1 MKIKILSIFLS
12 CIMAFSTT
20 SFVFADTEVD
30 NSTTE
35 PPKIEKEVKQVQS
48 SDKIQKEET
57 KEETKE
63 EINKE
68 TNEEPT
74 QKEST
79 IESKEEA
86 TSEVK
91 TEETTQELKKAKGI
105 KENKLEKQSVEEQ
118 PTTEEKQEKTDEEI
132 QYPIKISY
140 SFQYIDGTGNYTQAV
155 SWHNTV
161 YKGNEEFHNGSKMK
175 LCYNNYVSKYLKV
188 KINGRMYEYAG
199 YFTTT
204 DKNTTIKQVN
214 TKAGE
219 YDTIHMYGKDYK
231 EDTTVVFKAK
241 YKPVDTFTFTADY
254 SDALTANGGGG
265 ESHVDDGIVGYQ
277 HTFKT
282 PPDIP
287 KDKNGNNRYE
297 FVYWEEPT
305 NDSLVYWVAEDNSG
319 EDVYKDNKGVYTS
332 GEKIGVKP
340 DTVHKTSN
348 VTFYATY
355 KPIVTINYHDENG
368 EFLGSVTS
376 KAVNIYASGEAFKEQ
391 KNFLGWYE
399 EEELI
404 ASDTI
409 KELPLTRIDVPTEF
423 NVYAKYEPEPA
434 SGSIPAPTPGSDPEP
449 NSDPTPGP
457 TPSSTPSLTP
467 STTPDS
473 TPDKLNPVQP
483 HKSDSTPAKSNVTKT
498 SNQENL
504 IALNYNNPIE
514 ELNTRSP
521 ITIKRG
527 LTPFGS
533 PEQNYWALLNLLLV
547 IATCILAFILL
558 IFGIFNR
565 QQEDEEV
572 KIKNKWWARI
582 ASICVSIIALF
593 IFLFTEDINNPW
605 IWIDQWT
612 LLMLIIFIVNI
623 VLMFFAKHK
632 EIEDENEEEIE

>member
-30 NSTTE
+30 NLTTE

-57 KEETKE
+57 KEEVKEETKE
-63 EINKE
+63 ETKE
-68 TNEEPT
+68 EST

-79 IESKEEA
+79 TESKEEA

-91 TEETTQELKKAKGI
+91 IEETTQELKKAKEI

-118 PTTEEKQEKTDEEI
+118 STTEEKQEKADEEI

-175 LCYNNYVSKYLKV
+175 ICYNNYVSKYFRV

-219 YDTIHMYGKDYK
+219 YDTIHIYGKDYK

-241 YKPVDTFTFTADY
+241 YKPVETFTFTADY

-287 KDKNGNNRYE
+287 KDKNGNKRYE

-305 NDSLVYWVAEDNSG
+305 NDPLVYWVKDGSE
-319 EDVYKDNKGVYTS
+319 EEVYEDNKGIYTP

-340 DTVHKTSN
+340 DTVHKTSS

-368 EFLGSVTS
+368 ELLGSVTS

-391 KNFLGWYE
+391 RGFLGWYE

-404 ASDTI
+404 ALDTI
-409 KELPLTRIDVPTEF
+409 KELPLTRTDVPTEF
-423 NVYAKYEPEPA
+423 NVYAKYESKPA
-434 SGSIPAPTPGSDPEP
+434 PGSTPTPGSDPGLNPDPKP
-449 NSDPTPGP
+449 NSNPTPG
-457 TPSSTPSLTP
+457 STPSPTP
-467 STTPDS
+467 NS
-473 TPDKLNPVQP
+473 TPDKSNPVQP
-483 HKSDSTPAKSNVTKT
+483 YKPDPTPIKPNVTKT

-504 IALNYNNPIE
+504 IALNYNNPIK
-514 ELNTRSP
+514 ELKTQSP
-521 ITIKRG
+521 TTVKRG
-527 LTPFGS
+527 LTPLGS
-533 PEQNYWALLNLLLV
+533 PAQNYWALLNLLLA
-547 IATCILAFILL
+547 IATCILALILL
-558 IFGIFNR
+558 IFGILNK
-565 QQEDEEV
+565 QKEDEEV
-572 KIKNKWWARI
+572 EIKNKWWARI
-582 ASICVSIIALF
+582 ASICVGIIALF
-593 IFLFTEDINNPW
+593 IFLLTEDINNPW